1 MATVFHDFHT
11 FFGIVKIE
19 FHLCSHFTRRG
30 ENLTLEEGRHCG
42 RSNRHAWRQ
51 QTLGGEF
58 ACPPLCDR
66 QRLRGGGEFFAC
78 PPPLSVTA
86 RRARCYGRTAAELV
100 VATVV
105 DREEWV
111 QAQAGGV
118 RGTQLCDMICV
129 SWCVIRR
136 AWPTWWRQHL
146 GNIGLG
152 VLLL

>member
-1 MATVFHDFHT
+1 MFHDFHT

-19 FHLCSHFTRRG
+19 FHLCSHLTRRG

-100 VATVV
+100 VVTVGSTEKSGYRHRHRQV
-105 DREEWV
+105 GSAEHNSVCDWICIM
-111 QAQAGGV
+111 GV
-118 RGTQLCDMICV
+118 CHD
-129 SWCVIRR
+129 
-136 AWPTWWRQHL
+136 AWPQRGG
-146 GNIGLG
+146 GNIAAI
-152 VLLL
+152 